1 MLNFT
6 YNIPTKIIFGKDEL
20 ERLPKE
26 ILLHGKR
33 VLLLYGKDSIKKT
46 GLYDKIVSLL
56 NNKDIFFSEL
66 SGVKPNPSI
75 NSVRE
80 GIKIIRDNK
89 LDFILA
95 VGGGSVIDCA
105 KNISAGVAYDGDPW
119 DFLIGKAKVK
129 NVVPI
134 GTILTLAA
142 TGSEMNGGAVIS
154 NEETLEK
161 LSFGH
166 PALIP
171 VFSFE
176 DPALTFTVS
185 KYQTAAGS
193 TDIMSHLLEQYFSSH
208 NDEGI
213 PDRLTESMMINVINY
228 ARTAVDNPDNYEA
241 RANLMWTSSLALN
254 SLITYGKKHG
264 DWASHNIEHEVSAI
278 YDITHGAGL
287 AILFPNVLSY
297 YLNKDIKENLSTIK
311 FTNLGKNVF
320 GISDSDTVEAARK
333 TIEKLRDF
341 FNSLDMPSRLI
352 DEKVDNS
359 KINVMA
365 KGAVKNGKIGYYH
378 MLEENDVLEILKNSL

>member
-75 NSVRE
+75 TSVRE
-80 GIKIIRDNK
+80 GVKLIRDNK

-105 KNISAGVAYDGDPW
+105 KNISAGVAYEGDPW

-129 NVVPI
+129 NTIPI
-134 GTILTLAA
+134 GTVLTLSA

-161 LSFGH
+161 LAFGH
-166 PALIP
+166 PTLIP

-176 DPALTFTVS
+176 DPTLTFTVS

-193 TDIMSHLLEQYFSSH
+193 SDIMCHLLEQYFSSH
-208 NDEGI
+208 SDEGI
-213 PDRLTESMMINVINY
+213 ADRLTESMMINVINY
-228 ARTAVDNPDNYEA
+228 ARTAVDKPDNYDA

-264 DWASHNIEHEVSAI
+264 DWASHGIEHEVSAI

-287 AILFPNVLSY
+287 AILFPNVLTSY
-297 YLNKDIKENLSTIK
+297 LEKDIKENLSTIK

-320 GISDSDTVEAARK
+320 GVLDSDPVQAARK

-359 KINVMA
+359 KIDIMA
-365 KGAVKNGKIGYYH
+365 KAAVKNGKLGYYH
-378 MLEENDVLEILKNSL
+378 MLDENDVLEILKNSL